1 MSDEIV
7 NGKETLDKTLSEAVG
22 DKADK
27 ADKTNL
33 PVENAKKAQESML
46 YKFKPGVGVDIGT
59 SNIVVSRQ
67 TEDGRFINKHHR
79 NMLYPLDISEEATD
93 LLEKSSYLY
102 VKVNNK
108 YYVVGD
114 DALTLVNAIG
124 KGEIIRPMKDG
135 ILNPSLKE
143 ATELL
148 FYIIKA
154 VVGDPI
160 IPNEPLRY
168 SLPANPIDLDMDN
181 LFHKMILM
189 GFFKKLGYDPKAVNE
204 AMCVVYDCNPIMKS
218 DEGETPMSGIT
229 CSCGAGMWNIAL
241 AFKGLSVVE
250 FSCTKSGDYLDES
263 VSKMTGMDKAKVI
276 KVKEKKLDLDNVDG
290 NDNVQIALSIYYD
303 EMVDRMLHAISKQ
316 FLNQKS
322 EVDGEIEFIL
332 AGGTSLAPGFCKR
345 VEAALEGSEFPIK
358 ISEVRHSKS
367 PFYSVVQGA
376 CVRAQADYNKSQK
389 K

>member
-1 MSDEIV
+1 MSNE
-7 NGKETLDKTLSEAVG
+7 NKEEVLDKTLAESVG
-22 DKADK
+22 EETITEDIG
-27 ADKTNL
+27 NL
-33 PVENAKKAQESML
+33 PVVDNKKAQESML

-67 TEDGRFINKHHR
+67 TEDGVFINKYHR
-79 NMLYPLDISEEATD
+79 NMLYPLDISEESTD

-108 YYVVGD
+108 YYVVGE

-124 KGEIIRPMKDG
+124 KGEIVRPMKDG

-160 IPNEPLRY
+160 ITNEPLRY

-189 GFFKKLGYDPKAVNE
+189 GFFKKLGYTPKPVNE
-204 AMCVVYDCNPIMKS
+204 AMCIVYDCNPIMKS
-218 DEGETPMSGIT
+218 DEGETPLSGIT

-250 FSCTKSGDYLDES
+250 FSCTKSGDYLDEE
-263 VSKMTGMDKAKVI
+263 VSRMTGIDKSKVI
-276 KVKEKKLDLDNVDG
+276 KVKEKKLDLNNVDMS
-290 NDNVQIALSIYYD
+290 DRVQAALSIYYD
-303 EMVDRMLHAISKQ
+303 EMVDRMLQSISKQ
-316 FLNQKS
+316 FLKQKS
-322 EVDGEIEFIL
+322 EVDGEIEFVL

-345 VEAALEGSEFPIK
+345 VETALASSGFPIN
-358 ISEVRHSKS
+358 IYSVRHSKT

-376 CVRAQADYNKSQK
+376 CVRAQADYNKLQK

>member
-1 MSDEIV
+1 MSSERDSVIDEILADTV
-7 NGKETLDKTLSEAVG
+7 EDKKNVAVV
-22 DKADK
+22 DK
-27 ADKTNL
+27 KTT
-33 PVENAKKAQESML
+33 VEEGEDTKVRN
-46 YKFKPGVGVDIGT
+46 FKPGVGVDIGT

-67 TEDGRFINKHHR
+67 TEDGTFVNRFHR

-108 YYVVGD
+108 YFVVGE

-124 KGEIIRPMKDG
+124 KGEIVRPMKDG

-154 VVGDPI
+154 VVGEPI

-168 SLPANPIDLDMDN
+168 SLPANPIDVNMDN

-189 GFFKKLGYDPKAVNE
+189 GFFKKLGYDPKPVNE
-204 AMCVVYDCNPIMKS
+204 AMCVTYDCNPTMKS
-218 DEGETPMSGIT
+218 DTGDVPLSGIT

-250 FSCTKSGDYLDES
+250 FSCTKSGDYLDEE
-263 VSKMTGMDKAKVI
+263 VSRMTGIEKAKVI
-276 KVKEKKLDLDNVDG
+276 KIKEKKLDLDNVDMG
-290 NDNVQIALSIYYD
+290 DRVQAALSIYYD
-303 EMVDRMLHAISKQ
+303 EMVDRMLVSISKQ
-316 FLNQKS
+316 FQNLKS
-322 EVDGEIEFIL
+322 DMDGQIELVL
-332 AGGTSLAPGFCKR
+332 AGGTSMVPGFCKR
-345 VEAALEGSEFPIK
+345 VETALASSEFPMK
-358 ISEVRHSKS
+358 VYRVRHSKT

-376 CVRAQADYNKSQK
+376 CVRAQADYSKLQK